1 MVVFLIIH
9 VSLYLTTVYSI
20 GEPLYAGNV
29 GKAEKKTNAFF
40 LNLNIS

>member
-1 MVVFLIIH
+1 MIVFLIIH

-40 LNLNIS
+40 